1 MTNWRTA
8 GAWAGGVLASLLV
21 ARSASAE
28 PSDPRGGQGLHDD
41 VERIVAVEETTYD
54 WFLDEEHLTRIQPT
68 VLRSLCQATPVARRA
83 ALEAARADV
92 TRRGDPA
99 AIFAVRQRRT
109 TAVDDALHAARVAA
123 ALERAIGAEASC
135 PFWVRP
141 EPGFVGRQRD
151 IERITVNV
159 ETGGVAQL
167 RQSGGDR
174 SFGGAGGVRVL
185 GGYGIGRSFKLL
197 LGGEL
202 AGGALFR
209 FKEASRFGV
218 ALFPAVPFV
227 LRINDGSVHFDFEA
241 APVGFF
247 TAEDRRLSYGV
258 RGGFGLG
265 VSVLRT
271 RSVIPWAGPAI
282 AYEHIFA
289 SGGRAPADVLRGGIR
304 VGIVWD
310 PFVD

>member
-1 MTNWRTA
+1 MINWRRV
-8 GAWAGGVLASLLV
+8 GAWCGGVLASVL
-21 ARSASAE
+21 SAAPVSAQ
-28 PSDPRGGQGLHDD
+28 PADARGGQGLYDD

-54 WFLDEEHLTRIQPT
+54 WFLDEDHLTRIYPT
-68 VLRSLCQATPVARRA
+68 VLRSLCQATPTARRA
-83 ALEAARADV
+83 ALETARADV
-92 TRRGDPA
+92 AKRGDPA
-99 AIFAVRQRRT
+99 KIFAVRQRRT
-109 TAVDDALHAARVAA
+109 TEVDDALHAARIAA
-123 ALERAIGAEASC
+123 ALERGLASEASC

-151 IERITVNV
+151 IERLTVNV
-159 ETGGVAQL
+159 ETGGVAQV
-167 RQSGGDR
+167 RQSGTDR
-174 SFGGAGGVRVL
+174 VFGGAGGVRL
-185 GGYGIGRSFKLL
+185 LAGYGIGRRVKLL

-209 FKEASRFGV
+209 FREASRFGV

-247 TAEDRRLSYGV
+247 TADDRRLSYGV

-282 AYEHIFA
+282 AYEHHFA
-289 SGGRAPADVLRGGIR
+289 GGGRAAADVLRGGIR

-310 PFVD
+310 PFID